1 MKEFLENPSE
11 KLKLLKQTKNLHK
24 MNQSSRSL
32 HFDGA
37 VEVKSK
43 FDAEFR
49 RFSLEKS
56 KFQSYDSFKYL
67 LSELHHLQK
76 TPFFVKYADP
86 RDNDLLPITNDDN
99 YFAAL
104 RNAKPLLRLVIQR
117 EGEAYDDLMRSKSG
131 MTHL

>member
-1 MKEFLENPSE
+1 
-11 KLKLLKQTKNLHK
+11 
-24 MNQSSRSL
+24 MNQLNRSL

-49 RFSLEKS
+49 RFSLEKA
-56 KFQSYDSFKYL
+56 KFQSYESFKYL

-131 MTHL
+131 MTPF

>member
-1 MKEFLENPSE
+1 
-11 KLKLLKQTKNLHK
+11 

-131 MTHL
+131 MTCLEINYL